1 MSIVSPL
8 KSGKLHL
15 SLVEGPD
22 FATWKTE
29 TLVQFA
35 KQAHERMKAQEEQIE
50 ALRIDVR
57 AAMESYRKLL
67 IESQRR

>member
-1 MSIVSPL
+1 MSIVLPL
-8 KSGKLHL
+8 KNAKSNPN
-15 SLVEGPD
+15 LVEGPD

-50 ALRIDVR
+50 ALRMDVR

>member
-8 KSGKLHL
+8 KSGKSHL

-22 FATWKTE
+22 FATWKME

-50 ALRIDVR
+50 ALRMDVR